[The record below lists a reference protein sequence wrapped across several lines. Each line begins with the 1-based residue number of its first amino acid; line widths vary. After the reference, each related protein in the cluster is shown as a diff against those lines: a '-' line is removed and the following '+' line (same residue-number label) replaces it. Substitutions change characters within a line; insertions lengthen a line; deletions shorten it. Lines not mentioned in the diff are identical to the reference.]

1 MRFVGF
7 YPFSLFLPFFLPF
20 SFPYILFHSLH
31 FLPLHFLPLPSIP
44 STLLPF
50 PLHSSF
56 PLHFFF
62 LSVTL
67 SSFRFLSPLHSLPS
81 DSFLRSTRYLYR
93 GSPRPR
99 EASPLRGT
107 HTLHKNKKKTA
118 LLRLGRRR
126 LPRADHLRRMPCVLL
141 ASSTRFT
148 CYLAAVACS
157 ACIEGCMHQRRV
169 SRVLRRVLRVLG
181 AHE

>member
-7 YPFSLFLPFFLPF
+7 YPFSLPSVLPSFLLSLHSLPFLT
-20 SFPYILFHSLH
+20 
-31 FLPLHFLPLPSIP
+31 LPSITLP
-44 STLLPF
+44 STSFYSFHSTPF
-50 PLHSSF
+50 SVTLV
-56 PLHFFF
+56 

-67 SSFRFLSPLHSLPS
+67 FSFPLHSLPS
-81 DSFLRSTRYLYR
+81 DSLLRSTRYLYR